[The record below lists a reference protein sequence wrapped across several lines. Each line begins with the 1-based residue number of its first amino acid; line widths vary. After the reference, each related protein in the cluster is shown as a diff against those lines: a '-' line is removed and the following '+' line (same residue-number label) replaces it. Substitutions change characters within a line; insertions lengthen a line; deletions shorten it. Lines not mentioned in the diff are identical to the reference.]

1 MKRPVLSA
9 LCSVRLFIL
18 GDHVTC
24 NMLLFLLSEFK
35 SRSSFFVVV
44 GIYRSAGILGQNE
57 FFSPR
62 VRLIVQPE
70 PKLLC
75 RGLGPVHICMS

>member
-1 MKRPVLSA
+1 MKPPVLCA

-18 GDHVTC
+18 GARATC

-35 SRSSFFVVV
+35 SRPKTFFVVV

-57 FFSPR
+57 VFPLVS
-62 VRLIVQPE
+62 
-70 PKLLC
+70 
-75 RGLGPVHICMS
+75 G